1 MSERRRAGATPGR
14 SGSSDAEP
22 VPGSARRAL
31 DALVAESYSELRAV
45 AERAL
50 RGERALTL
58 RPTALAHEI
67 YLRLAQLNRMEWHG
81 TPHLLAMATRVA
93 RQALVDEARRRR
105 SQKRDG
111 GAQVTVTLDGL
122 AVPASDHDV
131 LCVDDLL
138 RELEAIDET
147 AAQVVELR
155 VFGGL
160 SIEECSAELEKSVA
174 TVNRKWRAGRTWLA
188 RELAA

>member
-1 MSERRRAGATPGR
+1 MSDKPPPKA
-14 SGSSDAEP
+14 AE
-22 VPGSARRAL
+22 ARRKL
-31 DALVAESYSELRAV
+31 DELVAKAHPELRAV
-45 AERAL
+45 ALQAL
-50 RGERALTL
+50 RNERALTI

-67 YLRLAQLNRMEWHG
+67 YLRLAQLTKLEWQG
-81 TPHLLAMATRVA
+81 KQHLLAMATRVA
-93 RQALVDEARRRR
+93 RQTLVDEARRRR

-111 GAQVTVTLDGL
+111 GVQVTLDSL
-122 AVPASDHDV
+122 EAKAPDHDV
-131 LCVDDLL
+131 VVVDDLL
-138 RELEAIDET
+138 RELESFDQQ

-160 SIEECSAELEKSVA
+160 SIEECAAELETSVA

>member
-1 MSERRRAGATPGR
+1 MSDESAPPGQRGTAGRAR
-14 SGSSDAEP
+14 
-22 VPGSARRAL
+22 L
-31 DALVAESYSELRAV
+31 DALVSEAHPELRKV

-50 RGERALTL
+50 RKEGALTI

-67 YLRLAQLNRMEWHG
+67 YLRLAQLTRLEWQG
-81 TPHLLAMATRVA
+81 KQHLLAMATRVA

-105 SQKRDG
+105 SSKRDG
-111 GAQVTVTLDGL
+111 GAQVAMTLEGL
-122 AVPASDHDV
+122 EAPDSDRDV
-131 LCVDDLL
+131 VVVDDLL
-138 RELEAIDET
+138 RELESIDKA

-160 SIEECSAELEKSVA
+160 SIEECALELETSVA

-188 RELAA
+188 RELTA